1 MTGYLR
7 GIAFKRTRRG
17 AMETAAHSNIS
28 VTKGVAN
35 DRLGSTS
42 KRRQVT
48 VLRAEDWAAACAE
61 LGVDLPWT
69 SRRANLLVEGL
80 PSFKGKTGE
89 QLRIGSCV
97 LEITGECDPCSRM
110 DEVCNGLQ
118 AVLAVDWRGGAT
130 CRVLF
135 EGDVA
140 IGNEITLKVEADIP
154 NNRCPRA

>member
-1 MTGYLR
+1 MLGCLR

-17 AMETAAHSNIS
+17 AMEAAAQSTIS
-28 VTKGVAN
+28 VSKGVAN

-48 VLRAEDWAAACAE
+48 VLRAEDWAVACAE

-80 PSFKGKTGE
+80 PGFKGKTGE
-89 QLRIGSCV
+89 QLRIGTCA

-110 DEVCNGLQ
+110 DEVCSGLQ
-118 AVLAVDWRGGAT
+118 TALAIDWRGGAT

-140 IGNEITLKVEADIP
+140 IDDAVELTAWKP
-154 NNRCPRA
+154 V